1 MGRFNAIGKTIEPG
15 APIQLAGNNQQYT
28 AKATLIGC
36 IQLTKTCVDGTVSI
50 LYIEFI
56 GGLF

>member
-1 MGRFNAIGKTIEPG
+1 MGWFNAIGKTIEPG
-15 APIQLAGNNQQYT
+15 APIQLAGNYQQYT

-36 IQLTKTCVDGTVSI
+36 MQPTKTGVNGTVSI
-50 LYIEFI
+50 LYSEFI